1 MPQPMRFEPAV
12 VRHLRLRHALT
23 LSFVLLAT
31 LTVAQ
36 AAAPARGSDD
46 ESVSRPKL
54 QPVSERIHAW
64 TRPDR
69 KTMAASSAQ
78 VSTRSDNVH
87 ALMGQSAGHLSCAT
101 DMLLA
106 INGERPDL
114 NQTTRM
120 LFDRITAPETGAGV
134 LTHDSPDGRFRIHY
148 RTDQPRGGSSD
159 ANLDGLPDGVE
170 RLGSELTDAL
180 ADFTHVLDWTP
191 APPAGG
197 SLPSSK
203 DVVEVFLVD
212 LGDDGKK
219 GPGSIDG
226 YTAPITPPGIDASR
240 TTPGPDAADSRMFF
254 NTRIVDA
261 PSSLRAIVVH
271 QVAHMLLLRESL
283 AESPW
288 WHEASALWLENRL
301 AGNAADTAR
310 SFRATHSRRAAGIQ
324 AEIFGLTLE
333 EYLWPHYLSR
343 TMGGDDALIRQL
355 WAEMAAFPGN
365 NTLDAMDRV
374 MRRQFGTGLA
384 EELAVFNVWNLFIG
398 QADDGQ
404 HYSFGQFLPT
414 LRGDAVHETFPARG
428 GSLAGPLS
436 PSGSALVQ
444 ILGDGSRGGL
454 RIRFQGAEAGVWDVG
469 LIVSPVSNP
478 GDARYVPMTIEAD
491 GTSEISFPWSRLAQI
506 DVLIQNLAPPT
517 SQTAP
522 YSFSIDHDPVLPF
535 DLMSF
540 SVGDGSGGA
549 VLSWSTDAEE
559 RLAGWNLHRS
569 LSPLGPFAR
578 INRFLIPAA
587 GDSARAASYAYL
599 DATAQAGIKY
609 YYQLEGVTFEGFTDV
624 SHATGVR
631 LAERIR
637 RPSGR

>member
-1 MPQPMRFEPAV
+1 MSQPMKLQPAA
-12 VRHLRLRHALT
+12 VRSPRLARALWFPA
-23 LSFVLLAT
+23 LLLVALAT
-31 LTVAQ
+31 AQ
-36 AAAPARGSDD
+36 AAPTQAPED
-46 ESVSRPKL
+46 EGMSRPKL
-54 QPVSERIHAW
+54 QPGLERLHAW

-69 KTMAASSAQ
+69 KSAAPSARASS
-78 VSTRSDNVH
+78 RSEDVH
-87 ALMGQSAGHLSCAT
+87 ALMGQSRGHVRCAT
-101 DMLLA
+101 DLLLA
-106 INGERPDL
+106 MQGERPDL
-114 NQTTRM
+114 NQTARM
-120 LFDRITAPETGAGV
+120 LFDRVTAPETGAGV
-134 LTHDSPDGRFRIHY
+134 MAHMSPDGRFRIIY
-148 RTDQPRGGSSD
+148 RIDRPRSGSQD
-159 ANLDGLPDGVE
+159 GNLDGVPDGVE
-170 RLGSELTDAL
+170 RLGAELTDAL

-191 APPAGG
+191 APPAAA
-197 SLPSSK
+197 LPFSR
-203 DVVEVFLVD
+203 DVIDVFLVD
-212 LGDDGKK
+212 LGNFGAT

-226 YTAPITPPGIDASR
+226 YATPIVPRGIDASGQ
-240 TTPGPDAADSRMFF
+240 TPGPDSADSRMFF
-254 NTRIVDA
+254 NARIAEA
-261 PSSLRAIVVH
+261 PSSSRAIVVH

-283 AESPW
+283 AEAPW

-301 AGNAADTAR
+301 TGNAADTAR
-310 SFRATHSRRAAGIQ
+310 SFREGHSRRAAGIQ
-324 AEIFGLTLE
+324 AEVLGLTLE
-333 EYLWPHYLSR
+333 EYLWPQYLSR

-374 MRRQFGTGLA
+374 LRRQFGTGLA

-414 LRGDAVHETFPARG
+414 PRGDAIHETFPARG

-454 RIRFQGAEAGVWDVG
+454 RIRFQGAEAGAWDVG

-478 GDARYVPMTIEAD
+478 GDARYVPLTVEAD
-491 GTSEISFPWSRLAQI
+491 GVSEISFPWSRLAQI

-517 SQTAP
+517 SQPAH

-540 SVGDGSGGA
+540 SVGDATGGA

-559 RLAGWNLHRS
+559 RMAGWNVQRS
-569 LSPLGPFAR
+569 TSPLGPFAR

-587 GDSARAASYAYL
+587 GDSTRAASYAYL
-599 DATAQAGIKY
+599 DATAQPGIKY
-609 YYQLEGVTFEGFTDV
+609 YYQLEGVTQEGFTDV
-624 SHATGVR
+624 SHPTGVR
-631 LAERIR
+631 LAERTR
-637 RPSGR
+637 RPSRR